1 MKLALVSL
9 FFHNHL
15 IMPLSR
21 SNTSRSKSKSPAPPS
36 PSPRPSAFLPPSH
49 YAAAGGFSLPER
61 SQSGCLS
68 DGNHSNSPSFQSQDT
83 YMPVS
88 SSKHASSSISILG
101 ETGRKRR
108 ESQIQ
113 NLPFL
118 ETQLLPSL
126 RDTIDK
132 MTRPPSRMNN
142 SNSNV
147 NSCSTPTFKFQ
158 SSEEDGSI
166 SPYLSPRL
174 KAPSAFYALDDY
186 PTTPKQISSQK
197 AGVLKSALKPPTPKI
212 SSSSL
217 KSESAIPSSA
227 TSSPGGGALK
237 SVRSLLR
244 RKSSAASTAPISSS
258 DQSTK
263 VSSSSSLDGSSI
275 H

>member
-1 MKLALVSL
+1 
-9 FFHNHL
+9 
-15 IMPLSR
+15 MPLSR
-21 SNTSRSKSKSPAPPS
+21 SNTSRSESRSPAPPS
-36 PSPRPSAFLPPSH
+36 PSPRPLAFLPPSH
-49 YAAAGGFSLPER
+49 YAAAGGLSLPER
-61 SQSGCLS
+61 NQSSSLS
-68 DGNHSNSPSFQSQDT
+68 DGNLLNSPPFQSQDT

-88 SSKHASSSISILG
+88 SNKHASSSFSISG
-101 ETGRKRR
+101 ETGRQRR

-142 SNSNV
+142 SSSNS

-158 SSEEDGSI
+158 SSEEDSSI
-166 SPYLSPRL
+166 SPYLSPHL
-174 KAPSAFYALDDY
+174 KAPSVYALDDR
-186 PTTPKQISSQK
+186 PTTPKQIYTQK
-197 AGVLKSALKPPTPKI
+197 AGVLKSALKSPTPKI

-217 KSESAIPSSA
+217 QSESASPSPAMS
-227 TSSPGGGALK
+227 TSGGALK

-244 RKSSAASTAPISSS
+244 RKSSASTVPISST

-263 VSSSSSLDGSSI
+263 VTSLSLLNGGSI
-275 H
+275 Y